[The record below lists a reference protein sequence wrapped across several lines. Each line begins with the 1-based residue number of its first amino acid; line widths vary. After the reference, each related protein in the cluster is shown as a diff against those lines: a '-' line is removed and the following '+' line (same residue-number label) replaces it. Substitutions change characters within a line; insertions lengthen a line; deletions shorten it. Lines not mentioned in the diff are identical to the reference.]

1 MVYQC
6 KMFLCLY
13 TQRKYYFH
21 LITKAQ
27 MAFFSFNS
35 NQVNYRSCSN
45 KHRSALSFLPFR
57 KTRYGMF
64 FFVCLFYSK
73 SIRTAVVSK
82 GNMTKD
88 SFEGPIFLLRSQR
101 QRLKN

>member
-6 KMFLCLY
+6 NMFLYLY

-27 MAFFSFNS
+27 MAFFPFNS
-35 NQVNYRSCSN
+35 NQVNYRSCPN

-64 FFVCLFYSK
+64 FFFFFVLFKIDTNSGQQK
-73 SIRTAVVSK
+73 EHDKI
-82 GNMTKD
+82 
-88 SFEGPIFLLRSQR
+88 
-101 QRLKN
+101 

>member
-6 KMFLCLY
+6 NMFLYLY

-21 LITKAQ
+21 LITRAQ
-27 MAFFSFNS
+27 MAFFPFNS
-35 NQVNYRSCSN
+35 NQVNYRSCPN

-73 SIRTAVVSK
+73 SIRIAVSK
-82 GNMTKD
+82 RNMTKY